1 MTFWSWD
8 ICTGAPRPPARPR
21 PSCSR
26 PYCTHAAHL
35 ARPALRRRAARMAQI
50 RAPSAEI
57 SCTSRVSRPKPV
69 RRCLLCARA
78 AALLCRQTPPA
89 PPASPAPARLAP
101 DPCATARTSHCRH
114 APPTAPLPPPSQ
126 TRASPTTPATASRGA
141 AAGTSSTW
149 TASHAGS
156 RRARSAR
163 SATASGSLRR
173 SRRSRPTATSTE
185 FERGASWRPGGRACR
200 RQRVRSAL

>member
-21 PSCSR
+21 PPCSR
-26 PYCTHAAHL
+26 AHCTHAAHL

-69 RRCLLCARA
+69 RRCLLCTRA

-89 PPASPAPARLAP
+89 PPAWSR
-101 DPCATARTSHCRH
+101 ARTPRARSVCDSQD
-114 APPTAPLPPPSQ
+114 AALSPPTAPLPPAPQ

-185 FERGASWRPGGRACR
+185 CERGASWRPGGRACR
-200 RQRVRSAL
+200 RQRARSAL